1 LKQKQKKLKIPQKQT
16 HNIIRKR
23 RREEELSFFLFS
35 ETFPRAPPP
44 PIRVASLNRRE
55 REDFSS
61 SARVV
66 RKGEFR
72 KRI

>member
-16 HNIIRKR
+16 HNIIEK
-23 RREEELSFFLFS
+23 EDAKKSSLSFSLAKRS
-35 ETFPRAPPP
+35 RAHHHHP
-44 PIRVASLNRRE
+44 RVAFLNRRE